1 MSDLL
6 LFAFL
11 VFSPL
16 PSSQTHTDMFSATD
30 TVTGAA
36 PLDDFNRE
44 WYSKHLVAMGESR
57 LPEGLAARGET
68 LASHRDRRGARIARR
83 DDPEYR
89 AIAEGGATP
98 RGGDANRPANAA
110 QGLPRGC

>member
-83 DDPEYR
+83 EEEEYWR
-89 AIAEGGATP
+89 YSTDEQRREGGCIAG
-98 RGGDANRPANAA
+98 RMPA
-110 QGLPRGC
+110 GW